1 MVPVVLQMYLMWPWL
16 RHRAQMPMC
25 EQRPRSASYSLQSK
39 LLVNCQACCPLY
51 GIGRILLF
59 SFSRVSSAF
68 PAGRLLQQPARLAVM
83 PEMWQTFD
91 ASPDMSGQLP
101 KQQQI
106 LSDANGADCQPAAS
120 AATSPVSRC
129 MDPQQV
135 PDDPDSAA
143 PQTHQSSPH
152 AHTHRYPNTTFFCTS
167 GCFIDCIIE
176 HLMSMFAVVQS
187 NKHVTLCLLQALNRL
202 VVYNVIWQ
210 M

>member
-1 MVPVVLQMYLMWPWL
+1 
-16 RHRAQMPMC
+16 
-25 EQRPRSASYSLQSK
+25 
-39 LLVNCQACCPLY
+39 
-51 GIGRILLF
+51 
-59 SFSRVSSAF
+59 
-68 PAGRLLQQPARLAVM
+68 M

-152 AHTHRYPNTTFFCTS
+152 AHTHSDTS
-167 GCFIDCIIE
+167 GGGGGGWWGSDPDVADVAGC
-176 HLMSMFAVVQS
+176 STS
-187 NKHVTLCLLQALNRL
+187 NQ
-202 VVYNVIWQ
+202 Q
-210 M
+210 P

>member
-1 MVPVVLQMYLMWPWL
+1 MHNGASLLARAVVSQPLQFSSGVPSGSLMMVPVVLQMYLMWPWL

-101 KQQQI
+101 
-106 LSDANGADCQPAAS
+106 AADLVRCQWCRLPAGCFSGNQSCQPLHGPP
-120 AATSPVSRC
+120 TGSR
-129 MDPQQV
+129 
-135 PDDPDSAA
+135 
-143 PQTHQSSPH
+143 
-152 AHTHRYPNTTFFCTS
+152 
-167 GCFIDCIIE
+167 
-176 HLMSMFAVVQS
+176 
-187 NKHVTLCLLQALNRL
+187 
-202 VVYNVIWQ
+202 
-210 M
+210 

>member
-1 MVPVVLQMYLMWPWL
+1 MYLMWPWL

-152 AHTHRYPNTTFFCTS
+152 AHTHSDTS
-167 GCFIDCIIE
+167 GGGGGGWWGRSRGALGSVAKGYAIGGALLGAAYLIASAC
-176 HLMSMFAVVQS
+176 
-187 NKHVTLCLLQALNRL
+187 NK
-202 VVYNVIWQ
+202 
-210 M
+210 